1 MTIDVIQSQKP
12 EILLDYVM
20 ADLSQPT
27 TSASEV
33 FKKKFFIV
41 PSHGTGQWLKQKI
54 AERQGISANLQF
66 EALRTFQWGLYQQVL
81 GAEKVAKAPQM
92 LNMKWKIFLYLSQF
106 DAKTL
111 SEQHP
116 LTGMFTRVEQH
127 CQHFTDPIEKAR
139 KYKHMLY
146 WVADQTSRLFAN
158 YMIYRGECVQG
169 CVAQCVCRQNW
180 LSYWGQNKP
189 LKIDSW
195 IRTPE
200 KEILESQP
208 EVKDQLI
215 AQASQLEEWQRFIWH
230 AQFAEDFAEMQNID
244 REFWQIIEGAEGY
257 LHQAKL
263 PKTIYVF
270 TLLEL
275 PPAQLYFLRRLAQ
288 YISVKVYHYSASQ
301 EYWADSVDPKWK
313 AKYALKY
320 PMIAEAYESRH
331 PLLTRLGKQARDIS
345 ALLTQLSGGEEG
357 LWQDEFAEE
366 LPNNLLESLQTDILY
381 LHEPQADSYHLDP
394 QDRSIQIHVCHSS
407 LRQLEVLK
415 DQLLQWLAEPQD
427 VPRQPSDIVVLVPNL
442 QELEPLIRTVFT
454 ANPDNRFA
462 NLPVKIAG
470 VPLLDAMQLWQAIM
484 LRMKLLQQR
493 FSLEQFIDWLTLVPI
508 QEHYSL
514 NFEQIQ
520 RITELLKE
528 AGFKRGFDAK
538 HLAKSLDPNDT
549 DYKFTFRYALDRLAL
564 AIAMP
569 EHAIFNGVLSLEHV
583 RSSDFELIATLIQ
596 IFEDLDERRDWL
608 YADYIV
614 REASEDVTRFVVTN
628 TPPKDDYGIID
639 LLAVL
644 DAEVQDFASATG
656 FEQIETAIK
665 KLKRIIDLTDAESA
679 QLSLN
684 YLLDEIANSI
694 EHQVGQTEP
703 TGQITFAQMGQL
715 RPLPYRLVVCLNMD
729 TGTFPNRDSKIPF
742 DLMELLRAELGDRS
756 RFEDD
761 QGSFLDAM
769 LLAHEGFWLF
779 YNGFDVNDAEVRD
792 PSSIVQEL
800 VHHLDFLVAKTNAN
814 NVVVDV
820 EGIKIPAQLRQLYYV
835 HALQPYDPNDF
846 IKPDI
851 QRFKNQWFDV
861 ANHILQP
868 AKEIFHWLKT
878 EAELP
883 TPELKKP
890 ILLNANHWIKDLIS
904 PAQHFLKAKGIA
916 QVNLVDEHDS
926 YEPLQL
932 NGLQKYYVRDY
943 LKPYLMDQTATEQLD
958 LALLQDKLP
967 VGKMVNATWEVAKAE
982 QQLTKQRLIHH
993 GGVVTPITQRQWQ
1006 YGQDFNFTITV
1017 PEDPNALRWV
1027 SLTSSSAYGDKPLNI
1042 WLEYLLWRASTDLEA
1057 DLERIAIYK
1066 NKTLRIAEISQQ
1078 DAQHYIAQWLEVWQ
1092 SAQKQPFVL
1101 PPKLFVDLVGTKYD
1115 KMWEVDE
1122 TGKLYCVQDK
1132 TTAME
1137 KQWLGQ
1143 KYYTSDFEDAYSD
1156 NASYKHPLWSITVLE
1171 EQALAL
1177 LKQHIE
1183 QFAPKLYAPLI
1194 EKMTIV
1200 KEDAV

>member
-20 ADLSQPT
+20 ADLTES
-27 TSASEV
+27 SASAADV
-33 FKKKFFIV
+33 FKKKYFII

-54 AERQGISANLQF
+54 SERQGISANLQF
-66 EALRTFQWGLYQQVL
+66 EGLRTFQWSLYQQIL
-81 GAEKVAKAPQM
+81 GAETIAKAPQM
-92 LNMKWKIFLYLSQF
+92 LNMKWKIFLFLSQF
-106 DAKTL
+106 ELENID
-111 SEQHP
+111 SHHP
-116 LTGMFTRVEQH
+116 LESILSKVAQH
-127 CQHFTDPIEKAR
+127 CQNFSDPIEKAR
-139 KYKHMLY
+139 KYKQMLY

-180 LSYWGQNKP
+180 LSFWGKNKA
-189 LKIDSW
+189 LNIEQW
-195 IRTPE
+195 IRSPE
-200 KEILESQP
+200 KEILVSQP
-208 EVKDQLI
+208 EVKAHAIEQ
-215 AQASQLEEWQRFIWH
+215 AQQLEQWQRFIWY

-244 REFWQIIEGAEGY
+244 RVFWQTIEGTEGI
-257 LHQAKL
+257 LFQAKL
-263 PKTIYVF
+263 PKKIYVF

-288 YISVKVYHYSASQ
+288 FTAVRVYHYSASQ

-366 LPNNLLESLQTDILY
+366 LPNNLLESLQSDILY
-381 LHEPQADSYHLDP
+381 LHEPQPESYFLDP
-394 QDRSIQIHVCHSS
+394 QDRSLQIHVCHSS

-427 VPRQPSDIVVLVPNL
+427 VARQPGDIVVLVPNL
-442 QELEPLIRTVFT
+442 QDIEPLIRTVFT
-454 ANPDNRFA
+454 INPDYRYG

-470 VPLLDAMQLWQAIM
+470 VPLLDAVQLWQAIM

-493 FSLEQFIDWLTLVPI
+493 FTLEQFIDWLTLVPI
-508 QEHYSL
+508 QQYYLL

-520 RITELLKE
+520 RITSLLKE

-538 HLAKSLDPNDT
+538 HLAKSLDQNDT
-549 DYKFTFRYALDRLAL
+549 DFKFTFRYALDRLAL

-569 EHAIFNGVLSLEHV
+569 EHAVFNDILSLEHV
-583 RSSDFELIATLIQ
+583 RYSDFELIATLIQ
-596 IFEDLDERRDWL
+596 IYQDLDERREWL
-608 YADYIV
+608 YADYIIA
-614 REASEDVTRFVVTN
+614 EQLEDVTRFSVSKDK
-628 TPPKDDYGIID
+628 PKEDYGIMD

-644 DAEVQDFASATG
+644 DIEVQHFASSTG
-656 FEQIETAIK
+656 FEQIETAIR
-665 KLKRIIDLTDAESA
+665 KLKRIIEMTDAESA

-703 TGQITFAQMGQL
+703 TGQITFAQIGQL

-742 DLMELLRAELGDRS
+742 DLMELMRQELGDRS

-761 QGSFLDAM
+761 QGAFLDAM
-769 LLAHEGFWLF
+769 LLAQESFWLF

-800 VHHLDFLVAKTNAN
+800 IHHLDFLVAKSHLDQAHID
-814 NVVVDV
+814 VD
-820 EGIKIPAQLRQLYYV
+820 GIKIPAQLRQLFYI

-851 QRFKNQWFDV
+851 QRFTNQWFHV
-861 ANHILQP
+861 ANHLIRP
-868 AKEIFHWLKT
+868 AKALFHWLNMEQELPKLT
-878 EAELP
+878 LELP
-883 TPELKKP
+883 TVL
-890 ILLNANHWIKDLIS
+890 IANHWMNDLKS
-904 PAQHFLKAKGIA
+904 PAQHFLKSKGVA
-916 QVNLVDEHDS
+916 QVDLVGEHES

-932 NGLQKYYVRDY
+932 DGLQKYEVRDY
-943 LKPYLMDQTATEQLD
+943 LKQYLMQETLPEQID
-958 LALLQDKLP
+958 LSLLQDKLP

-982 QQLTKQRLIHH
+982 QLLIKQRLTYH
-993 GGVVTPITQRQWQ
+993 GGLITQTTQREWQ
-1006 YGQDFNFTITV
+1006 YSSQFHFKLTV
-1017 PEDPNALRWV
+1017 PADPNTTKWV
-1027 SLTSSSAYGDKPLNI
+1027 SLTSSSAYADKPLVI
-1042 WLEYLLWRASTDLEA
+1042 WLEYLLWRASTEHDV

-1066 NKTLRIAEISQQ
+1066 NKTLKISDMTQDEAKVLIA
-1078 DAQHYIAQWLEVWQ
+1078 DWLEVWQ
-1092 SAQKQPFVL
+1092 LAQVQPFVL
-1101 PPKLFVDLVGTKYD
+1101 PPKLFVDLIGTKFD
-1115 KMWEVDE
+1115 KVWDIDE
-1122 TGKLYCVQDK
+1122 QGVVYCIEDK
-1132 TTAME
+1132 RLAME
-1137 KQWLGQ
+1137 KQWQGQ
-1143 KYYTSDFEDAYSD
+1143 KYYSSDFEDAYSD
-1156 NASYKHPLWSITVLE
+1156 IACYKHPLWSLIILE
-1171 EQALAL
+1171 DQSLDL

-1183 QFAPKLYAPLI
+1183 QYAAKLYAPLI
-1194 EKMTIV
+1194 QKVSIV
-1200 KEDAV
+1200 NEDAV

>member
-20 ADLSQPT
+20 LDLAQLNG
-27 TSASEV
+27 SAAAV
-33 FKKKFFIV
+33 FQKTYFII
-41 PSHGTGQWLKQKI
+41 PSHGIGQWLKQKI

-66 EALRTFQWGLYQQVL
+66 EALRTFQWSLYQQIL
-81 GAEKVAKAPQM
+81 GAEKIAKAPQM
-92 LNMKWKIFLYLSQF
+92 LNMKWKIFLFLSQF
-106 DAKTL
+106 EHQKLEAH
-111 SEQHP
+111 HP
-116 LTGMFTRVEQH
+116 LSGMFAKVAQH
-127 CQHFTDPIEKAR
+127 CQHFNDPVEKAR
-139 KYKHMLY
+139 KHKHMLY

-169 CVAQCVCRQNW
+169 CMAQCVCRQNW
-180 LSYWGQNKP
+180 LSFWGQNKA
-189 LKIDSW
+189 LNIEKW
-195 IRTPE
+195 IRNPE
-200 KEILESQP
+200 KEILASQP
-208 EVKDQLI
+208 EMKDHAI
-215 AQASQLEEWQRFIWH
+215 AQAQQLEEWQRFIWY

-244 REFWQIIEGAEGY
+244 REFWQTIEGAEGI
-257 LHQAKL
+257 LFQAKL
-263 PKTIYVF
+263 PKQIYVF

-288 YISVKVYHYSASQ
+288 YTSVKVYHYSASQ

-320 PMIAEAYESRH
+320 PMIADAYESRH

-366 LPNNLLESLQTDILY
+366 LPNNLLESLQSDILY

-394 QDRSIQIHVCHSS
+394 HDRSVQIHVCHSS

-415 DQLLQWLAEPQD
+415 DQLLQWLSEAQD

-442 QELEPLIRTVFT
+442 QDIEPLIRTVFT
-454 ANPDNRFA
+454 ANPDHRFG

-493 FSLEQFIDWLTLVPI
+493 FTLEQFVDWLTLVPI
-508 QEHYSL
+508 QHYYTL

-528 AGFKRGFDAK
+528 AGFKRGFDAV
-538 HLAKSLDPNDT
+538 HLAKSLHQQDT

-569 EHAIFNGVLSLEHV
+569 EHAVFNGVLSLEHV
-583 RSSDFELIATLIQ
+583 RYSDFELIATLIQ
-596 IFEDLDERRDWL
+596 IYEDLDERREWL
-608 YADYIV
+608 YADYLV
-614 REASEDVTRFVVTN
+614 AEQWDDTTRFTVSKN
-628 TPPKDDYGIID
+628 KPKEDYGIID
-639 LLAVL
+639 LLGVL
-644 DAEVQDFASATG
+644 DVEIQHFVSSTG
-656 FEQIETAIK
+656 FEQIETAIR
-665 KLKRIIDLTDAESA
+665 KLKRIIDMTDAESA

-684 YLLDEIANSI
+684 YLLEEIANSI

-742 DLMELLRAELGDRS
+742 DLMELLRQELGDRS

-761 QGSFLDAM
+761 QGSFLDAI
-769 LLAHEGFWLF
+769 LLAQESFWLF

-800 VHHLDFLVAKTNAN
+800 IHHLDFLVATHG
-814 NVVVDV
+814 VEQPILDVDGV
-820 EGIKIPAQLRQLYYV
+820 QLPAQLRQLFYV

-851 QRFKNQWFDV
+851 QRFKNQWFHV
-861 ANHILQP
+861 ANHIIQP
-868 AKEIFHWLKT
+868 TKEMFHWLKV
-878 EAELP
+878 EEELP
-883 TPELKKP
+883 QLTIETPTVLT
-890 ILLNANHWIKDLIS
+890 ASHWMKDLIS
-904 PAQHFLKAKGIA
+904 PAQHFLKAKGVA
-916 QVNLVDEHDS
+916 QVNLVGEHES

-932 NGLQKYYVRDY
+932 DGLQKYHVRDY
-943 LKPYLMDQTATEQLD
+943 LKQYLTDDTPPEQVD

-982 QQLTKQRLIHH
+982 QQMTKQRLIHH
-993 GGVVTPITQRQWQ
+993 GGVLTTTTQRDWQ
-1006 YGQDFNFTITV
+1006 YSPQFHFKLTV
-1017 PEDPNALRWV
+1017 PEHRDTTKWV
-1027 SLTSSSAYGDKPLNI
+1027 SLTSSSAYADKPLMI
-1042 WLEYLLWRASTDLEA
+1042 WLEYLLWRASTDHDIA
-1057 DLERIAIYK
+1057 LERIAIYK
-1066 NKTLRIAEISQQ
+1066 NKTLKISELTQAE
-1078 DAQHYIAQWLEVWQ
+1078 AKGLLAHWLEVWQ
-1092 SAQKQPFVL
+1092 LAQAQPFVL
-1101 PPKLFVDLVGTKYD
+1101 PPKLFVDMIGTKYE
-1115 KMWEVDE
+1115 KMWDIDDQG
-1122 TGKLYCVQDK
+1122 TIYCVEEK
-1132 TTAME
+1132 RLAIE

-1143 KYYTSDFEDAYSD
+1143 KYYSSGFEDAYTD
-1156 NASYKHPLWSITVLE
+1156 LACHKHPLWSLTVLE
-1171 EQALAL
+1171 DQALDL
-1177 LKQHIE
+1177 LQQHIE
-1183 QFAPKLYAPLI
+1183 QYAAKLYAPLI
-1194 EKMTIV
+1194 QKVSIV
-1200 KEDAV
+1200 NEDAV